1 MRCKVRA
8 MLLALLLRLL
18 LSLQRLRNHDELR
31 GPQTQTPPLVCQ
43 QRGVRVVETLRW
55 WEMTSWGRRLC
66 PTGYAHSDEVQ
77 AQ

>member
-18 LSLQRLRNHDELR
+18 LSLQRLRSHDEPR
-31 GPQTQTPPLVCQ
+31 GPQTHTPPLVCQ

-55 WEMTSWGRRLC
+55 WELTSCGRRLC
-66 PTGYAHSDEVQ
+66 PSG
-77 AQ
+77 